1 MKGEPKNVKSE
12 LLKDILAFANTLRR
26 SSAYILIGVDEV
38 KGGRSKVVGVQTHL
52 DDAKL
57 QQFVNSKTQQPVEF
71 AYFPF
76 PTEGVEVGIIEI
88 PVQERPIYLKK
99 AFGKLEENTVYIR
112 RGSSTMTAAL
122 DEIAQMRIE
131 SERLVSGVTPQP
143 VPESADSNESLQK
156 QDFKSSF
163 FELLKMHSEIVNSIV
178 IRKGIKE
185 EYFGQECFDHMLR
198 SLKNKYNNGD
208 PARRMFWDNMSP
220 LPPDKMK
227 EEINVIYEEF
237 FAEYQP
243 YVGPYFRHL
252 YQVVKLVDQS
262 DFLKEFEAKKFY
274 TNLIRAQLSSDEL
287 GLFFYNCLSD
297 RGAKFKDL
305 VEKYALFKDMSF
317 EVLLNAEHRNLYAP
331 GAYGESG

>member
-1 MKGEPKNVKSE
+1 
-12 LLKDILAFANTLRR
+12 
-26 SSAYILIGVDEV
+26 
-38 KGGRSKVVGVQTHL
+38 
-52 DDAKL
+52 
-57 QQFVNSKTQQPVEF
+57 
-71 AYFPF
+71 
-76 PTEGVEVGIIEI
+76 
-88 PVQERPIYLKK
+88 
-99 AFGKLEENTVYIR
+99 
-112 RGSSTMTAAL
+112 
-122 DEIAQMRIE
+122 
-131 SERLVSGVTPQP
+131 
-143 VPESADSNESLQK
+143 
-156 QDFKSSF
+156 
-163 FELLKMHSEIVNSIV
+163 
-178 IRKGIKE
+178 
-185 EYFGQECFDHMLR
+185 
-198 SLKNKYNNGD
+198 
-208 PARRMFWDNMSP
+208 MFWDNMSP